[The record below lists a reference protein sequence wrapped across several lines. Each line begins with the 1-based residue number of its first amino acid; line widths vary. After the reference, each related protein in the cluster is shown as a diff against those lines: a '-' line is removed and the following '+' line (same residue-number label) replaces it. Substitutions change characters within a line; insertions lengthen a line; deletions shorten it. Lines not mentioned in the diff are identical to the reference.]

1 MVTPAGEEEREREEK
16 EEEEE
21 KEEYFFFPAE
31 RAESKENYQQHQLTT
46 PVIETLPDTEAGTTR
61 DLTHHLSS
69 ALNLAT
75 VTWTQDPYRA
85 EEVSE
90 ENVPSFDIDFSRKI
104 NTQ

>member
-1 MVTPAGEEEREREEK
+1 MNEE

-31 RAESKENYQQHQLTT
+31 RAESKENYQQQQLKT
-46 PVIETLPDTEAGTTR
+46 PVIETLPDPEADSSTS

-90 ENVPSFDIDFSRKI
+90 GNSPTFDIDFSKTL
-104 NTQ
+104 NN

>member
-1 MVTPAGEEEREREEK
+1 MEPVTSSGEPDQ
-16 EEEEE
+16 
-21 KEEYFFFPAE
+21 EYFFFPAE
-31 RAESKENYQQHQLTT
+31 RAESKENYQQQQLRN
-46 PVIETLPDTEAGTTR
+46 PVIETLSDSEADSSTS

-90 ENVPSFDIDFSRKI
+90 ENIPSFDIDFSKK
-104 NTQ
+104 TSQQ

>member
-1 MVTPAGEEEREREEK
+1 MDIVSMTGSPDPTPVEVEEDK
-16 EEEEE
+16 
-21 KEEYFFFPAE
+21 YLFFPAE
-31 RAESKENYQQHQLTT
+31 RAESQENYQQHQLTT
-46 PVIETLPDTEAGTTR
+46 PAIESLPDTEAATAT

-90 ENVPSFDIDFSRKI
+90 ENIPSFDIDFSKKT
-104 NTQ
+104 NQQ

>member
-1 MVTPAGEEEREREEK
+1 MTTAPETGD
-16 EEEEE
+16 
-21 KEEYFFFPAE
+21 EYFFFPAE
-31 RAESKENYQQHQLTT
+31 SAESKENYQQHQLTT

-75 VTWTQDPYRA
+75 VTWTQDPYRP

-90 ENVPSFDIDFSRKI
+90 GNTPSFDIDFSKTL
-104 NTQ
+104 NN